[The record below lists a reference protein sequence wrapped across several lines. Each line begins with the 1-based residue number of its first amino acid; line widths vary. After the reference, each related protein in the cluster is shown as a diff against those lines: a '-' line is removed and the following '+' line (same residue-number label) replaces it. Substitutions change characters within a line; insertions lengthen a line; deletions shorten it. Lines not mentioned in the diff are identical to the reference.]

1 MVKSITRGIVGGG
14 TLLLWI
20 LETSERGVVGGTS
33 FEESPDFILDF
44 EDDFVDFAGDFCVLD
59 GDRGILS

>member
-1 MVKSITRGIVGGG
+1 MVKSMTRGVVGGG
-14 TLLLWI
+14 TLLLWK
-20 LETSERGVVGGTS
+20 LDTSERGVVGCTS
-33 FEESPDFILDF
+33 FEVSFDFMLDF